1 MIDFI
6 PSGARSAPAYFRNR
20 DPIRDALNPRLPQSG
35 LVLEIA
41 SGTGEHAVY
50 NAAAF
55 PNLQWQPSDA
65 DADALKSISVWGVH
79 SGLPNL
85 RPPVKLDAARP
96 DSWSIDHADVVMNAN
111 MIHISPWSTTEGLM
125 KGAGRVL
132 PAGGMMFLYGPYLES
147 TVETAPSNVAFDRS
161 LKQRNPDWGLRRL
174 EEVRALAEQN
184 GLAFAER
191 IPMPANN
198 LMLVF
203 RKS

>member
-20 DPIRDALNPRLPQSG
+20 DPIRDALKPRLPQTG

-65 DADALKSISVWGVH
+65 DADALKSISAWGVH

-85 RPPVKLDAARP
+85 RPPLRLDAAQP
-96 DSWSIDHADVVMNAN
+96 DLWSIEQPDVIINAN

-125 KGAGRVL
+125 RGAGRVL
-132 PAGGMMFLYGPYLES
+132 PSGGMMFLYGPYLEF
-147 TVETAPSNVAFDRS
+147 TVETAPSNVAFDLS
-161 LKQRNPDWGLRRL
+161 LKQRNPEWGLRLL
-174 EEVRALAEQN
+174 EEVVALAEQN

-191 IPMPANN
+191 ISMPANN
-198 LMLVF
+198 LILVF
-203 RKS
+203 RKR

>member
-1 MIDFI
+1 MTDSI

-20 DPIRDALNPRLPQSG
+20 DPIRDALKPRLPESG

-55 PNLQWQPSDA
+55 PNLQWQPSDS
-65 DADALKSISVWGVH
+65 DADALKSISAWGAH

-85 RPPVKLDAARP
+85 RPPVRLDAAQP
-96 DSWSIDHADVVMNAN
+96 DSWTVERPDVVINAN
-111 MIHISPWSTTEGLM
+111 MIHISPWSVTEGLM

-132 PAGGMMFLYGPYLES
+132 PSGGMMFMYGPYLEA
-147 TVETAPSNVAFDRS
+147 TVETAPSNVAFDLS
-161 LKQRNPDWGLRRL
+161 LKQRNPEWGLRLL
-174 EEVRALAEQN
+174 EDVAALAEQN

-191 IPMPANN
+191 LSMPANN

-203 RKS
+203 RKR